1 MPDYTLSA
9 KITGDSSNYQ
19 KAIKDA
25 DESTEQFQ
33 KNTSSL
39 GSKLAGGL
47 KTGLSVAAGA
57 IASVSAALGAGAV
70 AGVKYNATIEN
81 YQTSFEVMTGS
92 AEKAADV
99 VDRLKKLGAE
109 TPFEMPQLAE
119 VTQLLMNYGFTAD
132 EAIDR
137 MQMLGDISQGSADKM
152 QRIATAYGQMS
163 SAGKVQLEDVKQM
176 IEAGFNPLQE
186 ISESTGESMQSLY
199 DRISSGTLAVDE
211 ITASM
216 QRATSEG
223 GKYYQSME
231 KQSQTITGMI
241 STLKDNAQQLLGE
254 VVQPITESFGTQLLP
269 AAIDAIDQL
278 TTAFQQNGFEGL
290 IAVGGQ
296 IITNILLGIAQGLPN
311 VITTAIQIIQSIVT
325 NLQANMPQII
335 AAGGQILIALVTGI
349 GQLIYMVGSLALSI
363 ISTLVTGLITNAPQ
377 LMTQASTMFSD
388 FCAQIQSRLP
398 ELIQRGG
405 EMISSLLTGLLNNAP
420 QILEQ
425 AGNMLTD
432 FVDTILSMLPS
443 ILSSGAEMIASLLQ
457 GLVANAP
464 SIIAQAASVIGK
476 FVSTILSHL
485 PEILQSGIEMIGQ
498 LAAGL
503 IRALPSLI
511 GQIPGMISD
520 IVSGFLSFDWAGV
533 GWDIISGIG
542 SGIANAAGNLVDAA
556 VGAAKDAV
564 ESVKSWLGI
573 ASPSKLMR
581 DEVGK
586 YMALGIGVGFKDNI
600 PLNDMQRSLDLSVSR
615 MSMNY
620 SAAPSYPT
628 YPQSIYQ
635 NTNVERSDVGGME
648 VLGNYIVNAMIE
660 YGNRQGKAIE
670 KGISNIGIYFDDRQV
685 GRAFDKMGFTRG

>member
-9 KITGDSSNYQ
+9 KITGDSSSYQ

-39 GSKLAGGL
+39 SSKLAGGL
-47 KTGLSVAAGA
+47 RTGLTAAAGA
-57 IASVSAALGAGAV
+57 IAGVSAAMGAGVA

-92 AEKAADV
+92 AEKAAEV
-99 VDRLKKLGAE
+99 VDRLKEIGAS
-109 TPFEMPQLAE
+109 TPFELPELADT
-119 VTQLLMNYGFTAD
+119 TQLLMNYGFTAD
-132 EAIDR
+132 EAIEK

-152 QRIATAYGQMS
+152 SRIAMAYGQMS

-199 DRISSGTLAVDE
+199 DRISNGTLAVDE

-241 STLKDNAQQLLGE
+241 STLKDNARQLLGE
-254 VVQPITESFGTQLLP
+254 VVQPITESFGTKLLP

-278 TTAFQQNGFEGL
+278 TTAFQENGFEGL

-296 IITNILLGIAQGLPN
+296 IITNILLGIAMGLPN
-311 VITTAIQIIQSIVT
+311 VITTAIQIIQAIVT
-325 NLQANMPQII
+325 NLQANMPQILS
-335 AAGGQILIALVTGI
+335 AGGQILISLVTGI
-349 GQLIYMVGSLALSI
+349 GQLLYMVGSLALSI
-363 ISTLVTGLITNAPQ
+363 ISTLVTGLISNAPQ

-398 ELIQRGG
+398 ELITQGG
-405 EMISSLLTGLLNNAP
+405 QMISSLLLGLLNNAP

-464 SIIAQAASVIGK
+464 SIIAQAASMIGK
-476 FVSTILSHL
+476 FVSTIISHL
-485 PEILQSGIEMIGQ
+485 PQILQTGIEIIGK
-498 LAAGL
+498 LASGL
-503 IRALPSLI
+503 VRAIPSLI
-511 GQIPGMISD
+511 GQIPGMISK
-520 IVSGFLSFDWAGV
+520 IVKGFLSFDWLGV

-542 SGIANAAGNLVDAA
+542 KGIANAAGNLVSAA
-556 VGAAKDAV
+556 LSAARNAINAV
-564 ESVKSWLGI
+564 KGWLGI

-586 YMALGIGVGFKDNI
+586 YMALGMGIGFEDNI
-600 PLNDMQRSLDLSVSR
+600 PVQDINSALDNAVNKISGHYVEVGQRINPVDAITGTSR
-615 MSMNY
+615 I
-620 SAAPSYPT
+620 AET
-628 YPQSIYQ
+628 YQA
-635 NTNVERSDVGGME
+635 DV
-648 VLGNYIVNAMIE
+648 
-660 YGNRQGKAIE
+660 
-670 KGISNIGIYFDDRQV
+670 SNIFEGMTIVVDNTTNLDGTPIYK
-685 GRAFDKMGFTRG
+685 RASEYTIKSIGNQQRAILRAKGAY

>member
-9 KITGDSSNYQ
+9 KITGDSSGYQ
-19 KAIKDA
+19 KAIKEA
-25 DESTEQFQ
+25 DQATDNFQ
-33 KNTSSL
+33 ENTSSL
-39 GSKLAGGL
+39 SSRLAGGL
-47 KTGLSVAAGA
+47 KKGLSITAGA
-57 IASVSAALGAGAV
+57 IAGVTTALGAGTV
-70 AGVKYNATIEN
+70 AGVKYNATIEQ

-92 AEKAADV
+92 AEKAAEV

-186 ISESTGESMQSLY
+186 ISESTGESMESLY
-199 DRISSGTLAVDE
+199 DRISNGTLAVDE

-254 VVQPITESFGTQLLP
+254 VVQPITESFGTKLLP

-278 TTAFQQNGFEGL
+278 TTAFQENGFEGL

-296 IITNILLGIAQGLPN
+296 IITSILLGIAMGLPN
-311 VITTAIQIIQSIVT
+311 VITTAIQIIQAIVT
-325 NLQANMPQII
+325 NLQANMPQILS
-335 AAGGQILIALVTGI
+335 AGGQILISLVTGI
-349 GQLIYMVGSLALSI
+349 GQLLYMVGSLALSI

-398 ELIQRGG
+398 ELITQGG
-405 EMISSLLTGLLNNAP
+405 QMISSLLLGLLNNAP

-443 ILSSGAEMIASLLQ
+443 ILSAGGQMISSLLQ
-457 GLVANAP
+457 GLVSNAP
-464 SIIAQAASVIGK
+464 SIIAQAGSMLVN
-476 FVSTILSHL
+476 FVQKILSHL
-485 PEILQSGIEMIGQ
+485 PQLLEAGIKLIGQ

-503 IRALPSLI
+503 VKAIPSLI
-511 GQIPGMISD
+511 AGIPGMISK
-520 IVSGFLSFDWAGV
+520 IVSSFLNFNWLGLGA
-533 GWDIISGIG
+533 DIIK
-542 SGIANAAGNLVDAA
+542 GIARGISGAVGSIVNAAVSAA
-556 VGAAKDAV
+556 RSAFNAARRF
-564 ESVKSWLGI
+564 LGI
-573 ASPSKLMR
+573 HSPSTLFR
-581 DEVGK
+581 DEIGEN
-586 YMALGIGVGFKDNI
+586 MALGMGVGFENNI
-600 PLNDMQRSLDLSVSR
+600 PVSDINEALDGAVEKISGHYAEVGQRINPVDAIVGTNTVAQSYQADVS
-615 MSMNY
+615 NIFDGIEIVVN
-620 SAAPSYPT
+620 T
-628 YPQSIYQ
+628 YPQFDGTPLKESF
-635 NTNVERSDVGGME
+635 SDYTIRKIGNQQKA
-648 VLGNYIVNAMIE
+648 VL
-660 YGNRQGKAIE
+660 
-670 KGISNIGIYFDDRQV
+670 
-685 GRAFDKMGFTRG
+685 RARGAY

>member
-9 KITGDSSNYQ
+9 KITGDSSSYQ
-19 KAIKDA
+19 KAINEA
-25 DESTEQFQ
+25 DKSTEQFQ

-47 KTGLSVAAGA
+47 KNGLSVAAGA
-57 IASVSAALGAGAV
+57 IASVSAAMGAGVV

-92 AEKAADV
+92 AEKAAEV
-99 VDRLKKLGAE
+99 VEKLKKIGAE
-109 TPFEMPQLAE
+109 TPFELPELAD

-132 EAIDR
+132 EAIDK
-137 MQMLGDISQGSADKM
+137 MMMLGDISQGSADKM

-199 DRISSGTLAVDE
+199 DRISNGTLAVDE

-254 VVQPITESFGTQLLP
+254 VVQPITESFGTKLLP

-278 TTAFQQNGFEGL
+278 TTAFQENGFEGL

-296 IITNILLGIAQGLPN
+296 IITSILLGIAMGLPN
-311 VITTAIQIIQSIVT
+311 VITTAIQIIQAIVT
-325 NLQANMPQII
+325 NLQANMPQILS
-335 AAGGQILIALVTGI
+335 AGGQILISLVTGI
-349 GQLIYMVGSLALSI
+349 GQLLYMVGSLALSI
-363 ISTLVTGLITNAPQ
+363 ISTLVTGLISNAPQ

-398 ELIQRGG
+398 ELITQGG
-405 EMISSLLTGLLNNAP
+405 QMISSLLLGLLNNAP

-457 GLVANAP
+457 GLVSNAP
-464 SIIAQAASVIGK
+464 SIIAQAVNMIGK
-476 FVSTILSHL
+476 FVSTIVSHL
-485 PEILQSGIEMIGQ
+485 PQILQTGIEIIGK

-503 IRALPSLI
+503 IRAIPSLI
-511 GQIPGMISD
+511 GQIPGMVSK
-520 IVSGFLSFDWAGV
+520 IVKGFLSFDWLGL
-533 GWDIISGIG
+533 GWNIISGIG
-542 SGIANAAGNLVDAA
+542 KGIANAAGNLVSAA
-556 VGAAKDAV
+556 LSAARNAINAV
-564 ESVKSWLGI
+564 KGWLGI

-586 YMALGIGVGFKDNI
+586 YMALGMGIGFEDNI
-600 PLNDMQRSLDLSVSR
+600 PVQDINSALDNAVNKISGHYAEVGQRINPVDAITGTSR
-615 MSMNY
+615 I
-620 SAAPSYPT
+620 AET
-628 YPQSIYQ
+628 YQA
-635 NTNVERSDVGGME
+635 DV
-648 VLGNYIVNAMIE
+648 
-660 YGNRQGKAIE
+660 
-670 KGISNIGIYFDDRQV
+670 SNIFEGMTIVVDNTTNLDGTPIYK
-685 GRAFDKMGFTRG
+685 RASEYTIKSIGNQQRAVLRAKGAY